1 MGTQKSKLYEVGIN
15 KIGQKI
21 EYLWENEKKIG
32 TNKKKRE
39 QRYLKYSIYRD
50 YQMLLLKEKA
60 REGVC
65 LSPSASVNKAEKR
78 KGGEIFNTMAYAI

>member
-1 MGTQKSKLYEVGIN
+1 MKWASIKLAKKSNIYE
-15 KIGQKI
+15 KMK
-21 EYLWENEKKIG
+21 KKIG